1 MWPTRTDERLRTGVF
16 PRIIEQ
22 LHILFEFDRG
32 LKHVE
37 AQTQASS
44 YREPSYRLQA
54 VYELPRDGTTTAS
67 AFNDQKP

>member
-1 MWPTRTDERLRTGVF
+1 M
-16 PRIIEQ
+16 IEQ

-44 YREPSYRLQA
+44 YREPSYRLSA
-54 VYELPRDGTTTAS
+54 VHKQPVNGTTTAS